1 MLYVT
6 DSERW
11 DSGSSQASFIPS
23 AWQRQ
28 LHLLRSKILP
38 IAIIREVRYKGM
50 LVCHSARPSVKQ
62 RH

>member
-23 AWQRQ
+23 AW
-28 LHLLRSKILP
+28 
-38 IAIIREVRYKGM
+38 
-50 LVCHSARPSVKQ
+50 
-62 RH
+62 